1 MSIAAPGPENRIYR
15 PGELNQEVRLHLE
28 AGFPRLWVQG
38 EISNLARPPSG
49 HLYFT
54 LKDARAQIRCALF
67 RGNASG
73 VGFRPENGQEV
84 LVRGRL
90 SLYEPRGDYQLIA
103 DGLLQAGA
111 GALQQAFEALK
122 RKLSAEGLFD
132 EQRKQALPKWPKH
145 ISVVT
150 SPSGAAI
157 RDILKVLSER
167 WPAAR
172 VRIYPSQVQ
181 GESAPADLM
190 RALKAADQHRF
201 ADLIII
207 GRGGGSLE
215 DLWAFNDEQ
224 LARTIAAV
232 KTPII
237 SAVGHETDI
246 TIADLVADLRAPTPS
261 AAAAAATPDG
271 PALRLQLARL
281 DKQLQRSMQSGLDR
295 QAQAIDHLARRVA
308 AQHPG
313 RRLDEMQRTNH
324 QLRERAQQAM
334 RRMLAQHHQ
343 HARGLA
349 MRLRARHPARR
360 IDQLASELNAHRI
373 RLERAMDRALIQS
386 RERLGGL
393 ARALNAVS
401 PLNVLERGYAV
412 IRDSEGQAITQR
424 ESFNKNIKINILL
437 KDFEVDAEVLSEPR
451 DARLK

>member
-1 MSIAAPGPENRIYR
+1 MSISAPGPENRIYR
-15 PGELNQEVRLHLE
+15 PAELNQEVRLHLE
-28 AGFPRLWVQG
+28 AGFPRLWIQG

-54 LKDARAQIRCALF
+54 LKDARAQIKCALF
-67 RGNASG
+67 RGNAG
-73 VGFRPENGQEV
+73 GLGCRPENGQEV

-122 RKLSAEGLFD
+122 KKLSAEGLFD
-132 EQRKQALPKWPKH
+132 EARKRALPEWPKR

-157 RDILKVLSER
+157 RDILKVLAER
-167 WPAAR
+167 WPTAR

-181 GESAPADLM
+181 GDSAPAELI
-190 RALKAADQHRF
+190 RALQAADAQQF
-201 ADLIII
+201 GDLILI

-224 LARTIAAV
+224 LARAIAAAR
-232 KTPII
+232 TPII
-237 SAVGHETDI
+237 SAVGHESDI

-281 DKQLQRSMQSGLDR
+281 DNQLQRSMRSGLDR
-295 QAQAIDHLARRVA
+295 QTQAVDHLARRMA
-308 AQHPG
+308 GQHPG
-313 RRLDEMQRTNH
+313 RRLEEMQRINH
-324 QLRERAQQAM
+324 QLGERARQAM
-334 RRMLAQHHQ
+334 LRTLHQ
-343 HARGLA
+343 RNQQTGGLA
-349 MRLRARHPARR
+349 MRLKAHHPSRR
-360 IDQLASELNAHRI
+360 IGQLAGELKGHGI
-373 RLERAMDRALIQS
+373 RLERAMIRSLNQS
-386 RERLGGL
+386 GERLAGL

-412 IRDSEGQAITQR
+412 IRNTDGQPMTDR
-424 ESFNKNIKINILL
+424 RSFIKNYKINILMH
-437 KDFEVDAEVLSEPR
+437 DFEVDAEVVSEPR

>member
-1 MSIAAPGPENRIYR
+1 MSIAAPGPQSRIYR

-38 EISNLARPPSG
+38 EISNLVRPASG

-67 RGNASG
+67 RGNAAG
-73 VGFRPENGQEV
+73 VGFRTENGQEV

-103 DGLLQAGA
+103 DGMLQSGA

-122 RKLSAEGLFD
+122 KKLSAEGLFD
-132 EQRKQALPKWPKH
+132 EGRKQPLPRWPKR
-145 ISVVT
+145 ISLVT
-150 SPSGAAI
+150 SPTGAAI
-157 RDILKVLSER
+157 RDMLKVLAER

-172 VRIYPSQVQ
+172 VRIYSSQVQ
-181 GESAPADLM
+181 GESAPGELI
-190 RALKAADQHRF
+190 RALRAADSQQF
-201 ADLIII
+201 GDLIII

-224 LARTIAAV
+224 LARAIADIR
-232 KTPII
+232 TPVI

-271 PALRLQLARL
+271 PALRLQVGRL
-281 DKQLQRSMQSGLDR
+281 DKQLHRSMRSTLD
-295 QAQAIDHLARRVA
+295 QKDQTVDHLARRMA
-308 AQHPG
+308 GQHPG
-313 RRLDEMQRTNH
+313 RRLDDMQSRNRQLASRTT
-324 QLRERAQQAM
+324 QAM
-334 RRMLAQHHQ
+334 LRMLDQQ
-343 HARGLA
+343 QRQTTGLDL
-349 MRLRARHPARR
+349 RLKARHPARR
-360 IDQLASELNAHRI
+360 IEQFATHHAAR
-373 RLERAMDRALIQS
+373 RVQLERAMTRQLSQSGDRLA
-386 RERLGGL
+386 GL
-393 ARALNAVS
+393 VRALNAVS

-412 IRDSEGQAITQR
+412 IRDTNGQAMTERKAFQKQK
-424 ESFNKNIKINILL
+424 EINILMN
-437 KDFEVDAEVLSEPR
+437 DFEVDAEIVSKPR

>member
-1 MSIAAPGPENRIYR
+1 MAIAAPGPESRIYR
-15 PGELNQEVRLHLE
+15 PGELNQEARVHLE

-38 EISNLARPPSG
+38 EISNLARPASG

-67 RGNASG
+67 RGNAAG
-73 VGFRPENGQEV
+73 MGFRPENGQEV
-84 LVRGRL
+84 LARGRL

-103 DGLLQAGA
+103 DGLLQSGA

-122 RKLSAEGLFD
+122 KKLSAEGLFD
-132 EQRKQALPKWPKH
+132 EDRKRPLPEWPKR

-157 RDILKVLSER
+157 RDILKVLAER

-181 GESAPADLM
+181 GESAPAELIQ
-190 RALKAADQHRF
+190 ALKAADRQQF
-201 ADLIII
+201 GELIII

-224 LARTIAAV
+224 LARAIAATE
-232 KTPII
+232 TPVI

-271 PALRLQLARL
+271 PALRLQRVRL
-281 DKQLQRSMQSGLDR
+281 DNQLHRSMQSTLNRMG
-295 QAQAIDHLARRVA
+295 QTVDHLTRRMA
-308 AQHPG
+308 GQHPG
-313 RRLDEMQRTNH
+313 RRLDDMKTRNG
-324 QLRERAQQAM
+324 QLATRASQAM
-334 RRMLAQHHQ
+334 LRMLDQQQRQTA
-343 HARGLA
+343 GLDL
-349 MRLRARHPARR
+349 RLKARHPARR
-360 IDQLASELNAHRI
+360 IEQLGSELSTRKV
-373 RLERAMDRALIQS
+373 RLERAMTRSLNQS
-386 RERLGGL
+386 DERLAGL
-393 ARALNAVS
+393 IRALNAVS

-412 IRDSEGQAITQR
+412 IRDTKGQAMTDRSAFKKQL
-424 ESFNKNIKINILL
+424 KINILMNN
-437 KDFEVDAEVLSEPR
+437 FEVDAEIVSEPR

>member
-1 MSIAAPGPENRIYR
+1 MSIAAPGPESRIYR
-15 PGELNQEVRLHLE
+15 PGELNQEARLHLE
-28 AGFPRLWVQG
+28 AGFPRLWLQG
-38 EISNLARPPSG
+38 EISNLARPASG

-67 RGNASG
+67 RGNAAG
-73 VGFRPENGQEV
+73 MGFRPENGQEV

-103 DGLLQAGA
+103 DGMLQAGA

-122 RKLSAEGLFD
+122 KKLSAEGLFD
-132 EQRKQALPKWPKH
+132 EDRKQPLPKWPKR

-157 RDILKVLSER
+157 RDILKVLAER

-181 GESAPADLM
+181 GDSAPAELM
-190 RALKAADQHRF
+190 RALNAADSQQF
-201 ADLIII
+201 GDLIII

-224 LARTIAAV
+224 LARTIATTR
-232 KTPII
+232 TPVI

-246 TIADLVADLRAPTPS
+246 TIADLVADRRAPTPT

-271 PALRLQLARL
+271 PALRLQLIRL
-281 DKQLQRSMQSGLDR
+281 DNQLHRSMRSALERMDQTV
-295 QAQAIDHLARRVA
+295 DHLARRMA
-308 AQHPG
+308 GQHPG
-313 RRLDEMQRTNH
+313 RRLKDMQLSNLQLLQRTR
-324 QLRERAQQAM
+324 QAMLRLLDRNTQQA
-334 RRMLAQHHQ
+334 A
-343 HARGLA
+343 GLTL
-349 MRLRARHPARR
+349 RLNARHPARR
-360 IDQLASELNAHRI
+360 IDQLAGDLENREV
-373 RLERAMDRALIQS
+373 RLRRAMS
-386 RERLGGL
+386 RSLHHSGERLAGL

-412 IRDSEGQAITQR
+412 IRNPEGRAITQR
-424 ESFNKNIKINILL
+424 NGFSKGIKINILM
-437 KDFEVDAEVLSEPR
+437 KDFEVDAEVMSQPR
-451 DARLK
+451 NARLK